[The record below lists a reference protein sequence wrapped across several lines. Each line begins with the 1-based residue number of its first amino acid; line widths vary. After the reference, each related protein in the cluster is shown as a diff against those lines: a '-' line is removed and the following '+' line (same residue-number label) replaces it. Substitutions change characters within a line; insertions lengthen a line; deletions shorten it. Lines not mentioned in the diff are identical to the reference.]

1 MHLPASS
8 PAGAGHD
15 AEAIRCEPP
24 GTSQHYTGP
33 MKFGAPVLLW
43 SLLSIPALAALYVAA
58 QRRRMRYAV
67 SFTNLQVLEGVQ
79 RPARAWRRHVPMAL
93 FLLALVPLLV
103 GLARPQGSVLVPR
116 EQATL
121 VLSMDVSGSMRAT
134 DVAPSRLEA
143 AQAAALTFV
152 DGLPDKF
159 PVGLVT
165 FSEDAEV
172 LAQPSRDRRVVRES
186 IASLTASGPTAM
198 GDSIVQAL
206 RLTAARTAN
215 SDRRDDSGARNRRP
229 DREHLNAVLLLS
241 DGASTSGDTQP
252 MEAAE
257 RARALGVPVFT
268 IALGTPEGV
277 VEIPDDFGQR
287 RLVRVPPDYD
297 TLRSI
302 ARVTHGEYFYAPNE
316 DELRRIYDEIGSRI
330 GFEREQEELTVAFAA
345 AALVLAAAAGATA
358 FAWGNRF
365 P

>member
-1 MHLPASS
+1 
-8 PAGAGHD
+8 
-15 AEAIRCEPP
+15 
-24 GTSQHYTGP
+24 

-93 FLLALVPLLV
+93 FLMGLVPLLV

>member
-1 MHLPASS
+1 
-8 PAGAGHD
+8 
-15 AEAIRCEPP
+15 
-24 GTSQHYTGP
+24 

>member
-1 MHLPASS
+1 VHLPASS

>member
-1 MHLPASS
+1 
-8 PAGAGHD
+8 
-15 AEAIRCEPP
+15 
-24 GTSQHYTGP
+24 
-33 MKFGAPVLLW
+33 MKFGAPILLW
-43 SLLSIPALAALYVAA
+43 SLLSIPALIALYVAA

-67 SFTNLQVLEGVQ
+67 SFTNLQVLEGIQ
-79 RPARAWRRHVPMAL
+79 RPAGAWRRHIPMAL
-93 FLLALVPLLV
+93 FLGALVPLLV

-116 EQATL
+116 EQATI

-134 DVAPSRLEA
+134 DVVPSRLEA
-143 AQAAALTFV
+143 AQAAALTFT

-165 FSEDAEV
+165 FSDEAEV

-206 RLTAARTAN
+206 RLTAAPAEGDP
-215 SDRRDDSGARNRRP
+215 SGSPGARNRRP
-229 DREHLNAVLLLS
+229 DRGHLNAVLLLS
-241 DGASTSGDTQP
+241 DGANTSGDTQP

-302 ARVTHGEYFYAPNE
+302 AKVTHGEYFYAPSE

-330 GFEREQEELTVAFAA
+330 GFEREQEELTVVFAA
-345 AALVLAAAAGATA
+345 AALVLAAGAGASA
-358 FAWGNRF
+358 FAWGDRF